1 MATSLGEAAEL
12 LELAETS
19 PGLLVCA
26 PHILLSPTFRAV
38 HGAVRDGRIGEL
50 LTARARYGWAGPW
63 WGEWFYAPGGGSLF
77 DLGVYNVTSL
87 CALFGP
93 ARRVTAMTGVAIPE
107 REVDGRPIS
116 VEAEDNAHVLLD
128 FGDARFAV
136 VTTGFTMQRYRSPAI
151 EVYGREG
158 TIQLL
163 GDDWA
168 PEGWE
173 LWTERRRSV
182 ARLPRSRPALAV
194 DRGPASSRRLRR
206 ERSPDRHPARARLPR
221 ARDHARG
228 TGRRPR
234 RRRPHDRERL
244 PRPGLRRVV
253 RGARRRA
260 LPTTAGATMGYKPS
274 PRPSF
279 EAPTVIRAADA
290 VRHTWGDEAAGFV
303 EDWIYVSSQQIHVIV
318 FGLEPGGAFRH
329 SDSFRTVF
337 AADELLHVLQGT
349 LVLANPE
356 TGEVVRAEPGE
367 SVFFRRDTWH
377 HGFSYGDE
385 PLRVLELFAPPPAT
399 GTSGAYARTRP
410 YLDESVYAVEASSG
424 TSPAHVRR
432 TGSLRVAAPRGQRL
446 AARPRR
452 ARGAP
457 DQHRAPDGRDGDR
470 AGGQDEPRGVPRR
483 RGARLRHP
491 RRAAGRSGG
500 RRGDARARATR
511 SSCRPR
517 RRTGTARRPPESPR
531 RSSASPRASGP
542 PEPRDM
548 ERAPAGARSD
558 RPFECSP
565 ASGAGR
571 RPTSR

>member
-107 REVDGRPIS
+107 REVDGRPIR

-194 DRGPASSRRLRR
+194 DRGPAPSRRLRR

-221 ARDHARG
+221 ARDHARR
-228 TGRRPR
+228 TGRGPR

-260 LPTTAGATMGYKPS
+260 
-274 PRPSF
+274 PRS
-279 EAPTVIRAADA
+279 R
-290 VRHTWGDEAAGFV
+290 
-303 EDWIYVSSQQIHVIV
+303 
-318 FGLEPGGAFRH
+318 
-329 SDSFRTVF
+329 
-337 AADELLHVLQGT
+337 
-349 LVLANPE
+349 
-356 TGEVVRAEPGE
+356 
-367 SVFFRRDTWH
+367 
-377 HGFSYGDE
+377 
-385 PLRVLELFAPPPAT
+385 
-399 GTSGAYARTRP
+399 
-410 YLDESVYAVEASSG
+410 
-424 TSPAHVRR
+424 
-432 TGSLRVAAPRGQRL
+432 
-446 AARPRR
+446 
-452 ARGAP
+452 
-457 DQHRAPDGRDGDR
+457 
-470 AGGQDEPRGVPRR
+470 
-483 RGARLRHP
+483 
-491 RRAAGRSGG
+491 
-500 RRGDARARATR
+500 
-511 SSCRPR
+511 
-517 RRTGTARRPPESPR
+517 
-531 RSSASPRASGP
+531 P
-542 PEPRDM
+542 PEPRWAISPRRD
-548 ERAPAGARSD
+548 RRS
-558 RPFECSP
+558 
-565 ASGAGR
+565 R
-571 RPTSR
+571 RRR